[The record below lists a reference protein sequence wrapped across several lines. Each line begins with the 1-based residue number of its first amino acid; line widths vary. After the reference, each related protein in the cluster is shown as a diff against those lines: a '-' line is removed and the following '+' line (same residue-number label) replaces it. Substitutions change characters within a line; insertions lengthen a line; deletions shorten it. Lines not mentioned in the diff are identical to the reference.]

1 LRALSFAAMAK
12 PSEWT
17 PPTETAEQIKARKYE
32 CFIEDH
38 EPKPW
43 TPGQCAGYAGRGL
56 HLMRCKRRDGH
67 GMGGLFCG
75 QHAKSGGY

>member
-1 LRALSFAAMAK
+1 MTGSAPLHGLTVDGVKSR
-12 PSEWT
+12 
-17 PPTETAEQIKARKYE
+17 RYE

-43 TPGQCAGYAGRGL
+43 TPGRCADYAGRSL

-67 GMGGLFCG
+67 GFGGLFCR
-75 QHAKSGGY
+75 QHAKWNPE